1 MSMQKSHTNREW
13 YIHDRLADEYVA
25 AHERGGDLMLHKLLK
40 IVRAIIV
47 NLGMITVA
55 LFAITQ
61 GADPTIIGG
70 LGILSLGL
78 YNGVE
83 IMDYLSLIRAI
94 QEVEVKTNN
103 SDE

>member
-1 MSMQKSHTNREW
+1 MTVTKSTPQREW
-13 YIHDRLADEYVA
+13 YIHNRLTDEYIH
-25 AHERGGDLMLHKLLK
+25 AHEMGGDLMLHKLLK

-55 LFAITQ
+55 LFAIQQ

-83 IMDYLSLIRAI
+83 IMDYLSLLQAI
-94 QEVEVKTNN
+94 QEVEVTTDQ